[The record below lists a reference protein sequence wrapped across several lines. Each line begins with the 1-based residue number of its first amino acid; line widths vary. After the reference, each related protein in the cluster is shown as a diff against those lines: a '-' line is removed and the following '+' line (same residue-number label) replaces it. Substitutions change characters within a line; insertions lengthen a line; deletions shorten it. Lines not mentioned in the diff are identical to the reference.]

1 MEGEGRREKDSREK
15 NWLTHPSTSHSHTE
29 RQRRGENWCCVSA
42 LLQFTILKFLL
53 LEPFV
58 VPVTS
63 SGAAPVPAPA
73 LAPAPSPW
81 EKDKGG
87 ETTQTH
93 DIVHLLRAG
102 CSSERIERI
111 PFPCLFVGLREC
123 SVGINKPYHRSS
135 SSHNLRFL
143 SESPVD
149 QFIVNGSCRN
159 LTLIPIH
166 QWKGKLSAHR
176 RPLTDKAAYS
186 YGGVLV
192 KDTDGTY
199 MKEGGESIAI
209 RMDGTMNFTQFLEK
223 VCSSW
228 NFNPDGVLLKW
239 LVPGSRC
246 APISLKGDLDLQ
258 NMLDFNSRSA
268 IVDVIV
274 SRDDGSIGSDH
285 YGPSRCSVTFAQ
297 SQHMDD
303 GNVDETCDMVIA
315 CSSETPVDKVLT
327 IFWEKAIEGVGQMFK
342 SATDFRQSVAQ
353 FAIANG
359 FRYLTKW
366 SDKARVIVECAVEGC
381 YWSIRA
387 SHVKPSGMFRI
398 HKYQGVHQHPPGSQ
412 FIDKVKVPQSLIA
425 NTVVEK
431 VRDTPKYPPT
441 EIIIDMKRDYHLELS
456 YMQCW
461 RAKEVA
467 NDKVFGSF
475 KESYLYIPW
484 YCNKVIETNPG
495 SHAKY
500 EVDDDGK
507 FTRLFVAYYAAV

>member
-1 MEGEGRREKDSREK
+1 M
-15 NWLTHPSTSHSHTE
+15 
-29 RQRRGENWCCVSA
+29 
-42 LLQFTILKFLL
+42 
-53 LEPFV
+53 
-58 VPVTS
+58 
-63 SGAAPVPAPA
+63 SGSV
-73 LAPAPSPW
+73 LA
-81 EKDKGG
+81 
-87 ETTQTH
+87 
-93 DIVHLLRAG
+93 V
-102 CSSERIERI
+102 C
-111 PFPCLFVGLREC
+111 
-123 SVGINKPYHRSS
+123 
-135 SSHNLRFL
+135 
-143 SESPVD
+143 
-149 QFIVNGSCRN
+149 
-159 LTLIPIH
+159 
-166 QWKGKLSAHR
+166 
-176 RPLTDKAAYS
+176 S

-192 KDTDGTY
+192 RDTDGTY

-274 SRDDGSIGSDH
+274 SMDDGSIGSDH
-285 YGPSRCSVTFAQ
+285 YGASLSIWMTGMLMRLVTWLLHVQ
-297 SQHMDD
+297 VRHLS
-303 GNVDETCDMVIA
+303 
-315 CSSETPVDKVLT
+315 PVDKVLT

-359 FRYLTKW
+359 FRYLTKR

-398 HKYQGVHQHPPGSQ
+398 HKYQGVHQHPPRSQ

-441 EIIIDMKRDYHLELS
+441 KFIIDMKRDYHLELS

-507 FTRLFVAYYAAV
+507 FTRLFVAYYTAMQGFRTGCSLYCSLMAPS